1 MRNIRILVVDDESPF
16 LEAIVERLQLRN
28 FQANGVSSG
37 EDAIA
42 LLRRESFDMVLL
54 DVKMPSSSG
63 LTVIKNI
70 KNEWPDQQVVLITG
84 HGSSQD
90 AEKGIELGAFKYLM
104 KPVNIDDLTEILQ
117 TASTQKGRR

>member
-42 LLRRESFDMVLL
+42 LLRRESFDVVLL